1 MRAGGIIGGTL
12 ERGGKRIARLVWEPI
27 HSEPLGSNSGVPLL
41 VSEFSL
47 RGISV
52 RGAVTRQMML
62 LPTLTS
68 ERLIPPEHTIRRVKA
83 VPPG

>member
-1 MRAGGIIGGTL
+1 
-12 ERGGKRIARLVWEPI
+12 
-27 HSEPLGSNSGVPLL
+27 VPLL
-41 VSEFSL
+41 VSELSL